1 MYRFAPILAR
11 LIDQVQASLDRQ
23 VSGGEADGCF
33 LTSET
38 GFPSADHT
46 GHARDLAALAQAYL
60 TEGSPLAGDPALGHR
75 LKRACAFF
83 QRWQRPS
90 GCIDLPK
97 VDPDSPPDTAFAVQL
112 LACQLDHA
120 RRRAGDGFT
129 PAGWVAEVLE
139 GIVERAAR
147 GIIGRGFRT
156 PNHRWVVVSALAQA
170 LALMPGLRAEAL
182 PYIERILAEGI
193 DINADGE
200 FSERSTGIY
209 TAVCCRAL
217 RYAADHLGR
226 PDLLDHVRSNL
237 RFTACLLEE
246 DATIITAISGRQDRG
261 GRQVPLTMAD
271 SLFDMAQ
278 REGNGEWAALADRIV
293 EHGVHRK
300 HPVEGL
306 GWLLQP
312 FLDTPAYRQ
321 ESLPRRQPPARG
333 EWFFPDSRLWFLRD
347 AELTAFAAAHT
358 RIPFALRCG
367 AAELRSLRCATS
379 YFNHTSLIAD
389 HAEAIPGGVRLV
401 HRAKP
406 ARWDLP
412 LGRPLPFR
420 APHEYYAVAETQR
433 DHHDLPALGLSAEIV
448 RREDVIAV
456 TLRSHGGL
464 DRIPVQVEL
473 SFNGPGEWIVPGHI
487 LRAEAGGAVQLQDG
501 AGIFRR
507 GDHAIRVQAQGGA
520 HRWWQLPQLDAD
532 HEGFRVLVNLCTPVD
547 HTILLTPG
555 RWSPARPD
563 TVEALAGATDLVHQR

>member
-1 MYRFAPILAR
+1 MYRFAPLLAR
-11 LIDQVQASLDRQ
+11 IIDQVEASLPRQ
-23 VSGGEADGCF
+23 VDGGEADGCF
-33 LTSET
+33 LPTET

-46 GHARDLAALAQAYL
+46 GHARDLAALAQVYL
-60 TEGSPLAGDPALGHR
+60 TDGSPLAGDPALGHR
-75 LKRACAFF
+75 LRRACAFF
-83 QRWQRPS
+83 RRWQRPS

-112 LACQLDHA
+112 LACQLGLA
-120 RRRAGDGFT
+120 RRRVDEGFA
-129 PAGWVAEVLE
+129 PAGWVVEVL
-139 GIVERAAR
+139 GDLVERAAR

-170 LALMPGLRAEAL
+170 QALMPGLRAEAL

-278 REGNGEWAALADRIV
+278 RDGNGEWAALADRIV
-293 EHGVHRK
+293 ERGLHRQL
-300 HPVEGL
+300 PVEGL

-312 FLDTPAYRQ
+312 FLDRPAYRD
-321 ESLPRRQPPARG
+321 ECLPRRQPPDRG
-333 EWFFPDSRLWFLRD
+333 EWYFPESRLWFLREQ
-347 AELTAFAAAHT
+347 ACTAFAAAHT

-367 AAELRSLRCATS
+367 TAELRSLRCVTS
-379 YFNHTSLIAD
+379 YFNHTSLVGD
-389 HAEAIPGGVRLV
+389 RTEAIPGGVRLV
-401 HRAKP
+401 HQARP

-420 APHEYYAVAETQR
+420 EPQEYYAVAER
-433 DHHDLPALGLSAEIV
+433 ERGRHDLPALGLSADIV
-448 RREDVIAV
+448 RRDRAIAV

-464 DRIPVQVEL
+464 DRFPVQVEL
-473 SFNGPGEWIVPGHI
+473 SFNGPGEWIAPGLI
-487 LRAEAGGAVQLQDG
+487 IQADAGGAVQLQEG
-501 AGIFRR
+501 SGIFRR
-507 GDHAIRVQAQGGA
+507 GDHAIRIQAQGGG

-532 HEGFRVLVNLCTPVD
+532 RDGFRVLINLTTPVD
-547 HTILLTPG
+547 QTILITPG
-555 RWSPARPD
+555 RWSPAHPD
-563 TVEALAGATDLVHQR
+563 AVEPLISEADLVGQS